1 MTKEID
7 ARGLA
12 CPQPVIL
19 TKKALEDHNDIVV
32 IVDNETAQENV
43 KRMARSQGCE
53 VTIDHRDGDIHVC
66 MTKGCSCEIPEDTA
80 TSRGPLVI
88 VVGSDTMGRGDDELG
103 TVLMKGFI
111 HTLMETS
118 PGSDSLIFFN
128 TGVKLTIHGSE
139 ILEDLRTLAQRGVNI
154 LVCGTCLDF
163 FEIKDRLA
171 AGVVSNMY
179 DITETMIGAERLVQ
193 I

>member
-118 PGSDSLIFFN
+118 PGPDSLIFFN